1 MMVVVKALKII
12 IVLHL
17 LCLIQNIEELDTN
30 IMQS

>member
-1 MMVVVKALKII
+1 MMVVVKALKVV

-17 LCLIQNIEELDTN
+17 LCLIQNIEELETH